1 MTTLDELNKISIQND
16 NQALIVISNHLLT
29 QNDRA
34 MGDDADTCAYRGM
47 TESIYDDDGYA
58 IEYGNPTGLSCAV
71 GCLIK
76 DDQYDPWI
84 EGNSVQSA
92 TIIRRLVMSHPDWQ
106 INGKTIVMLA
116 CLQRIHDRYKPK
128 DWPYM
133 LVALDTVMSL
143 MNVEDESLLSNI
155 ATLNDDNELMIDFE
169 IGPSSVSKLVEQSIL
184 KLRAESFDV
193 MTGSSAASCEHI
205 MHMRYNRFKDTL
217 VYNEK
222 GE

>member
-16 NQALIVISNHLLT
+16 NQAFIVISNHLLT

-34 MGDDADTCAYRGM
+34 IGDDADTCAYRGM
-47 TESIYDDDGYA
+47 TESFYDEDGNV
-58 IEYGNPTGLSCAV
+58 IEQGDPTGLSCAV

-116 CLQRIHDRYKPK
+116 CLQRIHDRYQPK

-193 MTGSSAASCEHI
+193 MTGSSAASCADI
-205 MHMRYNRFKDTL
+205 MYRKYNRFKDTL